1 MTMNNYTP
9 SQIIALYAER
19 LRKASPDMGLLT
31 VEGNYKPTQAIYGSM
46 AYDRI
51 VDPVTGASLLIVMPI
66 EMRTDIQQGDKIS
79 VTGTL
84 SLSQRRRGDEYD
96 VRLNVTSLKRLAP
109 QSLTQSEERFFDC
122 RRYKLEQGFH
132 NVDQVI
138 ATPIKHRTPLSI
150 IAFMPQQSVAAAD
163 FLAGLDDARQF
174 VDIREVRINFANS
187 AQMKAMLEKAD
198 NARPHLIVILRGG
211 GTGLDDIDTP
221 EVAEALAHLHTPWL
235 YGMGHE
241 QDRLFIRSIAD
252 MAVSTPKAAGEYIRK
267 IIMQYRQSP
276 STPAPTS
283 AIASSRLNPPLIAA
297 IIIIIILI
305 ILIIVLI
312 LK

>member
-1 MTMNNYTP
+1 MTINNYTP
-9 SQIIALYAER
+9 SQIIALYAEQ
-19 LRKASPDMGLLT
+19 LRKSSPDMGLLT
-31 VEGNYKPTQAIYGSM
+31 VEGNYKPSQAIYGNM

-51 VDPVTGASLLIVMPI
+51 VGPDTGASLLIVMPI
-66 EMRTDIQQGDKIS
+66 EMRTGIQQGDKIS

-96 VRLNVTSLKRLAP
+96 VRLNVTSLKRLASQP
-109 QSLTQSEERFFDC
+109 LTQSEQCFFDC

-138 ATPIKHRTPLSI
+138 ANPIKHSTPLSI

-174 VDIREVRINFANS
+174 VDMREVRINFANS
-187 AQMKAMLEKAD
+187 AQMRVMLEKAD
-198 NARPHLIVILRGG
+198 NAHPHLIVILRGG

-221 EVAEALAHLHTPWL
+221 EVADALAHLHTPWL

-267 IIMQYRQSP
+267 IILQYRQCP
-276 STPAPTS
+276 STPAPT
-283 AIASSRLNPPLIAA
+283 AVMASSRLKIPLIAA

-305 ILIIVLI
+305 IIALI

>member
-1 MTMNNYTP
+1 MTINNYTP

-19 LRKASPDMGLLT
+19 LRKSSPDMGLLT
-31 VEGNYKPTQAIYGSM
+31 VEGNYKPTQAIYGNM

-51 VDPVTGASLLIVMPI
+51 VGPDTGASLLIVMPI
-66 EMRTDIQQGDKIS
+66 EMRTGIQQGDKIS

-96 VRLNVTSLKRLAP
+96 VRLNVTSLKRLASQP
-109 QSLTQSEERFFDC
+109 LTQSEQRFFDC

-138 ATPIKHRTPLSI
+138 ANPIKHSTPLSI

-187 AQMKAMLEKAD
+187 AQMRVMLEKAD
-198 NARPHLIVILRGG
+198 NVRPHLIVILRGG
-211 GTGLDDIDTP
+211 GAGLDDIDTP
-221 EVAEALAHLHTPWL
+221 EVADALAHLHTPWL

-267 IIMQYRQSP
+267 IILQYRQSP
-276 STPAPTS
+276 SPPAPTTVM
-283 AIASSRLNPPLIAA
+283 ASSRLKIPLIAA

-305 ILIIVLI
+305 IIALI